1 MTEAFSPRALQS
13 ACGLGMAA
21 IRRGIMA
28 MLALYVAPTTPY
40 RRSWYAIPLR
50 LVVGYG
56 FIEHGY
62 AKLARGPD
70 SFAAILHALGTPIP
84 ALLAWVTVAIELR
97 GGFAVLVGA
106 FIPIASI
113 PLTIVLLVA
122 IFTVHLENGFSS
134 IKLQSVDAAGG
145 HFGQPGYETDLL
157 YVAALFAIALGGS
170 GPFALDRF
178 LM

>member
-21 IRRGIMA
+21 IGRGIMA

-70 SFAAILHALGTPIP
+70 SFAAILHALGT
-84 ALLAWVTVAIELR
+84 
-97 GGFAVLVGA
+97 
-106 FIPIASI
+106 
-113 PLTIVLLVA
+113 
-122 IFTVHLENGFSS
+122 
-134 IKLQSVDAAGG
+134 
-145 HFGQPGYETDLL
+145 
-157 YVAALFAIALGGS
+157 
-170 GPFALDRF
+170 DRF
-178 LM
+178 LMRRFAVTERYDIGSPSSHPGPSHTELARIESC

>member
-1 MTEAFSPRALQS
+1 
-13 ACGLGMAA
+13 MAA
-21 IRRGIMA
+21 IRRGITA
-28 MLALYVAPTTPY
+28 SLALYMGQAMPY
-40 RRSWYAIPLR
+40 RRSRYAIPLR

-62 AKLARGPD
+62 AKLARWPD

-84 ALLAWVTVAIELR
+84 ALLAWVTVAVELL

-113 PLTIVLLVA
+113 PMSIVLLVA

-134 IKLQSVDAAGG
+134 IKLQSVDAAGA
-145 HFGQPGYETDLL
+145 FR
-157 YVAALFAIALGGS
+157 AAGL
-170 GPFALDRF
+170 
-178 LM
+178 